1 MDDKQGSHAVAR
13 RPAAPRPVAG
23 QNLHLRLADSRRMEG
38 LLLKTHTSSVRLTL
52 CGQSDVP
59 SAVSLTYPL
68 R

>member
-13 RPAAPRPVAG
+13 RPADSRPVE
-23 QNLHLRLADSRRMEG
+23 QRYLHLRLADSRRMEG
-38 LLLKTHTSSVRLTL
+38 LLLKKHTSSVRLTL
-52 CGQSDVP
+52 YGQSDVP